1 LIKSHANTND
11 ALTLPALRAA
21 FLLQYGDVRRH
32 TEQEVRDRLFAGEH
46 YMKSGERVGEY
57 TQRFRDIIRD
67 APSMT
72 QIEMITWYVHGLP
85 QAMRKWC
92 ATDASGRDWERLDDL
107 IKFALG
113 QEVRSR
119 IASLKTASLNF
130 VSTPRN
136 KIAKKQNRKPP
147 PRAPI
152 TCRFATSRTTRAA
165 EPVTRFSS
173 SPAARHAS
181 TITRGRVVAA
191 GAVSV
196 VEACVVGSAGGEEDA
211 ARGAKAAR
219 ARLRCKSEELASE
232 KGERRVRKGL
242 S

>member
-21 FLLQYGDVRRH
+21 FLLQYNDVRRH

-152 TCRFATSRTTRAA
+152 TCRDCGLTVRDIADHKSSGTCDKVQQLAGRPPRFNHNERKGGGGGRGFGGGGMRGRFGGGRGGRGQGGQGGQGAA
-165 EPVTRFSS
+165 EMQ
-173 SPAARHAS
+173 
-181 TITRGRVVAA
+181 
-191 GAVSV
+191 
-196 VEACVVGSAGGEEDA
+196 E
-211 ARGAKAAR
+211 
-219 ARLRCKSEELASE
+219 
-232 KGERRVRKGL
+232 
-242 S
+242 